1 MIETKE
7 RPERMILV
15 AALGPGENEETGNR
29 SLDELE
35 RLTETSGAEAVC
47 RMMQKREYTSAA
59 GTYLGKGKLEELKEL
74 IAETGADGII
84 CDDELSPAEL
94 RNLTEILGCKIVD
107 RTMLILDIFAAR
119 ASTSEGKIQVE
130 LAMLRYQAT
139 RLVGLRRSLSRT
151 GGGIGTRGPGEKK
164 IEVDRRVIHDRISVL
179 KAELAEVVARREV
192 NRARRT
198 ANKVPVVAIVG
209 YTNAGKST
217 LLNALTGSSVYA
229 QDQLFATLDPTTR
242 ECRLED
248 GETVLFTDT
257 VGLINKLPH
266 HLVEAFRSTLEEAAY
281 ADVILHVADASDPE
295 LSLHMRVVYDTLQ
308 SLGIGGKPVI
318 TVFNKMDQ
326 APADAILRDSEAEE
340 TCRISAKDG
349 TGLSEVLESVRKI
362 LLRSKVYLDAVYPYE
377 EASKVA
383 QIHQVGQ
390 VLKEEYLPEGV
401 HISAM
406 IPAEWEGR
414 LLRKEMRKP

>member
-15 AALGPGENEETGNR
+15 AALGPGENEEAGNR

-35 RLTETSGAEAVC
+35 RLTKTAGSHAVA
-47 RMMQKREYTSAA
+47 RMMQKRELTSSS

-74 IAETGADGII
+74 IAEVNADGII
-84 CDDELSPAEL
+84 CDDELTPAEL
-94 RNLTEILGCKIVD
+94 RNLTDILGCKIVD

-139 RLVGLRRSLSRT
+139 RLVGLGRSLSRT

-164 IEVDRRVIHDRISVL
+164 LEMDRRVIHGRISVL
-179 KAELAEVVARREV
+179 KAELEEVKERREI

-198 ANKVPVVAIVG
+198 ANQVPVVAIVG

-217 LLNALTGSSVYA
+217 LLNTLTGSDVYA

-242 ECRLED
+242 ECKLED
-248 GETVLFTDT
+248 GESVLFTDT

-266 HLVEAFRSTLEEAAY
+266 HLVEAFRSTLEEAVY

-295 LSLHMRVVYDTLQ
+295 LALHMRVVYDTLQ
-308 SLGIGGKPVI
+308 SLGAGGKPVI
-318 TVFNKMDQ
+318 TAFNKMDLA
-326 APADAILRDSEAEE
+326 APDVILRDSEAEE
-340 TCRISAKDG
+340 VCKISAKDG
-349 TGLSEVLESVRKI
+349 TGIKEVLESVRRI
-362 LLRSKVYLDAVYPYE
+362 LLRKKVYINSVYPYD
-377 EASKVA
+377 EAGKVA
-383 QIHQVGQ
+383 LIHRVGQ
-390 VLKEEYLPEGV
+390 VLTEEYLPEG
-401 HISAM
+401 IRIAAM
-406 IPAEWEGR
+406 VPKEWEGR
-414 LLRKEMRKP
+414 VTGKEDSKA

>member
-7 RPERMILV
+7 RPERMVLV
-15 AALGPGENEETGNR
+15 AALGPGQNEADGNR

-35 RLTETSGAEAVC
+35 RLTDTSGAVAVG
-47 RMMQKREYTSAA
+47 RIMQKREQISSG

-74 IAETGADGII
+74 IWETEADGVI

-94 RNLTEILGCKIVD
+94 RNLTEILGCKVVD

-119 ASTSEGKIQVE
+119 AQTSEGKIQVE

-164 IEVDRRVIHDRISVL
+164 LEVDRRVIHERISVL
-179 KAELAEVVARREV
+179 KAELKEVQARREV
-192 NRARRT
+192 NRARRMK
-198 ANKVPVVAIVG
+198 NSVPVVAIVG

-217 LLNALTGSSVYA
+217 LLNTLTGSLVYA
-229 QDQLFATLDPTTR
+229 EDQLFATLDPTTR
-242 ECRLED
+242 ECKLED

-281 ADVILHVADASDPE
+281 ADVILHVADASDPD
-295 LSLHMRVVYDTLQ
+295 LALHLRVVYDTLQ
-308 SLGIGGKPVI
+308 SLGISGKPVI
-318 TVFNKMDQ
+318 TVFNKMDL
-326 APADAILRDSEAEE
+326 ASPDAILRDSEAEE
-340 TCRISAKDG
+340 TFRISAKDG
-349 TGLSEVLESVRKI
+349 SGTKEVLEGVRRI
-362 LLRSKVYLDAVYPYE
+362 LLRSKVYINCVYPFE
-377 EASKVA
+377 EAGKVA
-383 QIHQVGQ
+383 LIHQYGQ
-390 VLKEEYLPEGV
+390 VLKEEYLPEGIR
-401 HISAM
+401 ISAM
-406 IPAEWEGR
+406 VPAEWEGR
-414 LLRKEMRKP
+414 VKTKES